1 MEPGAAVDGGSDP
14 ALLAAEDSL
23 LEGVSDPVLLVVL
36 LSAVFLAGVTTLLCR
51 NEHQRIHPENQEQ
64 VRLVREQL
72 QSQQV
77 CVLRGSSEA
86 LVTPGESGRQYYSDL
101 SCPVCL
107 QQAVLP
113 IETNCGH
120 LFCGQPF
127 LLQASVHP
135 PTPSG
140 SIQLLRSDGLSHGL
154 ASLHTGAMGPG
165 SEPST
170 VPFADRE
177 NDKPDQS
184 HDCFL
189 GPGLRRPESYGSK
202 GPIVSPVFQ
211 VTLIFPLFS
220 EAVVSDSTSDAQVE
234 PELVLNDI
242 TDYNRRF
249 SGQPRSLAD
258 RLRDAPVLLR
268 RAFSLL
274 FSVSGLF
281 WMFRLR
287 VCVCVLVCVLYLLSP
302 LDLVPE
308 ALLGVTGFID
318 DLLVLIMLA
327 LYITTLYRQLIT
339 HTL

>member
-120 LFCGQPF
+120 LFCGPCIVAYWRYGTWLGAVNCPICRQRVSKVS
-127 LLQASVHP
+127 LISHRQSA
-135 PTPSG
+135 TNDD
-140 SIQLLRSDGLSHGL
+140 ILLR
-154 ASLHTGAMGPG
+154 MM
-165 SEPST
+165 
-170 VPFADRE
+170 
-177 NDKPDQS
+177 
-184 HDCFL
+184 
-189 GPGLRRPESYGSK
+189 
-202 GPIVSPVFQ
+202 